1 MKVHARGHE
10 VTYEDG
16 SGKAKWKWKMGSFL
30 AMESTLHLFW
40 APNLKWAMWVGLKIG
55 CPKFWV
61 VCDHLPQKKVAIRAI
76 PTSRVTQAA
85 RLGTMPTRQS
95 NKMVT
100 SRTILISHEIMLK
113 SQNHIETY
121 YFQEWLFPELRN
133 NQLLVGPTQP
143 TSVPCRRS
151 PIPAM
156 APSRAKNMVAAWAA
170 QWPWLFTIGNGP
182 ASMNRTFFYGMP

>member
-1 MKVHARGHE
+1 MVKLGNSSELEFVYSNSCWMMDSVKLGRLCLRKYMISSVFWGYMKVHARGHE

-16 SGKAKWKWKMGSFL
+16 FGRAKWKWKMGSFL

-61 VCDHLPQKKVAIRAI
+61 VCDHLPRKKVAIRAI
-76 PTSRVTQAA
+76 PISRVTQAA
-85 RLGTMPTRQS
+85 RLGTIPTRQG

-100 SRTILISHEIMLK
+100 SRTIFISHEIMWK

-121 YFQEWLFPELRN
+121 DFSQEWLFPERN
-133 NQLLVGPTQP
+133 NQLLAGPTSSLLQ
-143 TSVPCRRS
+143 
-151 PIPAM
+151 
-156 APSRAKNMVAAWAA
+156 
-170 QWPWLFTIGNGP
+170 
-182 ASMNRTFFYGMP
+182 